1 MSQPP
6 APVQRTLTLE
16 VDLPGTPDEVTR
28 MLSDPAELA
37 RSGSLHTGLYLS
49 TRTLEP
55 GHSTRAGPDSA
66 RWPTPCSVRRRPEP
80 AELASAEVA
89 SQLRGLPR
97 GGARPCST
105 RSPPQPTC

>member
-37 RSGSLHTGLYLS
+37 RSGPLHTGLYLS
-49 TRTLEP
+49 TWTLEP
-55 GHSTRAGPDSA
+55 GTLDALGTGLRALADAVFGPA
-66 RWPTPCSVRRRPEP
+66 P
-80 AELASAEVA
+80 A
-89 SQLRGLPR
+89 
-97 GGARPCST
+97 
-105 RSPPQPTC
+105 